1 MRNKLLPTDKEF
13 LSRLEGNNIST
24 YNLSFDNF
32 FGGKLIVWGNNE
44 WFINDII
51 VNTQN
56 NTSSVSLSLADKYY
70 VNSQLLTY
78 LTDEIE
84 NAISPKDSQH
94 LYTIKSMGING
105 NRSTISFKNN
115 YIDAVLY
122 NLKIQNSLQQQLSG
136 INDEHIIN
144 SQIWL
149 KTYDFPEYDSIIG
162 YWPLK
167 DNGQIQIK
175 NTEYL
180 YDTYNYTLLNKN
192 VKFNTILSGNTQTL
206 TIAGQLSAILSG
218 IPSNIPGAVLNTN
231 QNKNQLDVLNPGY
244 LYFDT
249 LTADG
254 NVNAKLESNSI
265 KEILYNKKKL
275 TPNTTLAIWA
285 YRQGTDD
292 DNQPIISDYN
302 YNTFQGLYISPDVV
316 KLRKDNQPNTID
328 SWKTIQSSIGNVPQS
343 ERNNR
348 WVLYFYQFQH
358 STAMKP
364 DWVSD
369 PYISEI
375 TKNKTILENPQQ
387 GKMRINVHMI
397 SATDNGQIV
406 HELLTPTSTMLKS
419 EAKISQLNVLS
430 QVISE
435 EDKTL
440 EDPTIFSVPII
451 QPTTNLFIG
460 GIKVENAVSAV
471 PTAGYSLW
479 NGALRNM
486 ILFNTFLTHDQMC
499 NMYRKSIRNLY
510 TWNLTDEYK
519 NISRLKDKPYI
530 GSVYTYNMNTITV
543 KGCLLKQN
551 IKQLDYTKMFN
562 IEDQV
567 GSFEVK

>member
-1 MRNKLLPTDKEF
+1 
-13 LSRLEGNNIST
+13 
-24 YNLSFDNF
+24 
-32 FGGKLIVWGNNE
+32 
-44 WFINDII
+44 
-51 VNTQN
+51 
-56 NTSSVSLSLADKYY
+56 
-70 VNSQLLTY
+70 
-78 LTDEIE
+78 
-84 NAISPKDSQH
+84 
-94 LYTIKSMGING
+94 MGING

-136 INDEHIIN
+136 INDEHII
-144 SQIWL
+144 SSKIWL

-192 VKFNTILSGNTQTL
+192 VKFNTILSGNTQAL
-206 TIAGQLSAILSG
+206 TIAGSLSAILSG

-343 ERNNR
+343 TRNNR
-348 WVLYFYQFQH
+348 WVLYFYEFQH
-358 STAMKP
+358 SNAMKP
-364 DWVSD
+364 YWVSQKQV
-369 PYISEI
+369 SKI
-375 TKNKTILENPQQ
+375 TANKAILENPQQ

-397 SATDNGQIV
+397 SVTDNGQIV

-419 EAKISQLNVLS
+419 EAKSSQLKILS
-430 QVISE
+430 QVVPE

-551 IKQLDYTKMFN
+551 IKQLDYTNMFN
-562 IEDQV
+562 VNDSV
-567 GSFEVK
+567 GNFEVK